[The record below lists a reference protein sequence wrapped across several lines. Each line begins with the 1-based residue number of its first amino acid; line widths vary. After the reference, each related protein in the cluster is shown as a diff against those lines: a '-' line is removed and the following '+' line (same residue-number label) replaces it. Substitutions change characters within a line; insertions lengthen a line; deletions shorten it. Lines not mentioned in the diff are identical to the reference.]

1 MEEVVEKVPLS
12 LLREAGKMVVL
23 TAASTVGMMVGIT
36 VFFAL
41 YSKAE
46 EAWDAH
52 CAKK

>member
-1 MEEVVEKVPLS
+1 MEEVVENIPLS
-12 LLREAGKMVVL
+12 LLREAGKLVVL

-46 EAWDAH
+46 DVLTAH
-52 CAKK
+52 CTKK

>member
-46 EAWDAH
+46 EVWTAH
-52 CAKK
+52 TTKK

>member
-1 MEEVVEKVPLS
+1 MEEVVENVPLS

-46 EAWDAH
+46 EVWSAH
-52 CAKK
+52 ITKK

>member
-52 CAKK
+52 CTKK